1 MTRAAAAA
9 IVLLVTVSVTAAEV
23 PAARLRADGTV
34 AVSLP
39 SSLLSRRDVRRQLT
53 SGLTTTFVVIAE
65 SRGQRGGARISVRYE
80 PWEEVYLVATRGID
94 RSSQSLRFATVET
107 LTEWWRDAAVPALPR
122 ATADT
127 VRLTLEVLPFSIEE
141 QRETQQ
147 WLSRALGD
155 VQEVQEELST
165 PKPDDQADAGAEPAD
180 AGAGTSVLD
189 IIIGTSIQRRPIV
202 RYRWT
207 VPVIR

>member
-9 IVLLVTVSVTAAEV
+9 IVLLATVSVTGAEI

-39 SSLLSRRDVRRQLT
+39 SALLFRREIRRQLT

-80 PWEEVYLVATRGID
+80 PWDEVYLVATRGID
-94 RSSQSLRFATVET
+94 RSSQSLRFATVEK
-107 LTEWWRDAAVPALPR
+107 LEEWWRDAAVAALPR

-127 VRLTLEVLPFSIEE
+127 VQLTLEVLPFSIEE

-155 VQEVQEELST
+155 VRATEPEDT
-165 PKPDDQADAGAEPAD
+165 ADAGADPSS
-180 AGAGTSVLD
+180 AGTSVLD
-189 IIIGTSIQRRPIV
+189 VIIGTSIQRRPIV

>member
-1 MTRAAAAA
+1 MSRAAAAA
-9 IVLLVTVSVTAAEV
+9 IVLLATVSLTAAEV

-39 SSLLSRRDVRRQLT
+39 SSLLARRDVYRQLT

-65 SRGQRGGARISVRYE
+65 SRGQQRGGARISVRYE
-80 PWEEVYLVATRGID
+80 PWDEVYLVTTRGID
-94 RSSQSLRFATVET
+94 RSSQSLRFATVEK
-107 LTEWWRDAAVPALPR
+107 LKDWWRDAGVPALPR

-127 VRLTLEVLPFSIEE
+127 VQLTLEVLPFSIEE
-141 QRETQQ
+141 QQETQQ

-155 VQEVQEELST
+155 VRAEPST
-165 PKPDDQADAGAEPAD
+165 PEPDDPAG

-189 IIIGTSIQRRPIV
+189 VIVGTSIQRRPIV

>member
-39 SSLLSRRDVRRQLT
+39 SSLLARRDVQRQLT

-65 SRGQRGGARISVRYE
+65 SRGQRGGARISIRYE
-80 PWEEVYLVATRGID
+80 PWDEVYLVATRGID
-94 RSSQSLRFATVET
+94 RSTQSLRFATVEK
-107 LTEWWRDAAVPALPR
+107 LKAWWRDAAVPALPR

-127 VRLTLEVLPFSIEE
+127 VQLTLEVLPFSIEE

-155 VQEVQEELST
+155 VRAEPST
-165 PKPDDQADAGAEPAD
+165 PEPDEPAG

-189 IIIGTSIQRRPIV
+189 VIVGTSIQRRPIV

>member
-9 IVLLVTVSVTAAEV
+9 IVLLVTVSVPAAEV

-39 SSLLSRRDVRRQLT
+39 ASLLARRDVQRQLT

-65 SRGQRGGARISVRYE
+65 SRGQQRGGARISVRYE
-80 PWEEVYLVATRGID
+80 PWDEVYLVATRGID
-94 RSSQSLRFATVET
+94 RSSQSLRFATVEK
-107 LTEWWRDAAVPALPR
+107 LKEWWRDAAVPALPR
-122 ATADT
+122 ATAST

-147 WLSRALGD
+147 WLSRALGGL
-155 VQEVQEELST
+155 QAEPST
-165 PKPDDQADAGAEPAD
+165 PEPDDPADAAAEAVE

-189 IIIGTSIQRRPIV
+189 VIIGTSIQRRPIV

-207 VPVIR
+207 VQVIR